1 MKNNKKFLS
10 LIIIFILVETSIV
23 ASNFAT
29 LYDRDDF
36 EVQAINSLALRS
48 SNNGI
53 FDSFPATKTS
63 LQDALNRID
72 ITKLNSYELKLYNK
86 VLTMLDE
93 KSNLYNDDNSSVNGD
108 IIFSGSMR
116 SYRTNSES
124 LKQYELLEQ
133 YKDNLPWIDT
143 RMQIDF
149 GDYIYGYT
157 QFEFQD
163 ENFYDYDDDVPS
175 FDYNL
180 HSAPFNDDSAYKLN
194 SMEPLKIGLS
204 AGSDNFNFQFGR
216 NRLSEGSGVTGNL
229 IIGDNF
235 SRQDYISYTLYSGFF
250 SYHMSLTQFDLQK
263 SSDEMYPVSFN
274 NDSQYRVINRFTV
287 TPLNNLSFDFYQGA
301 LFKTQY
307 VDYRMIL
314 PFMYVHNYF
323 NFDQDSSTKGYND
336 EANNILGA
344 NLKWVIM
351 RGLEVNIE
359 TVLDQYTLA
368 TETAGV
374 FPNAYGIL
382 FNIKN
387 SISMKNGS
395 LNNYIEVVY
404 TSPYLYLNEKKDS
417 IKVENYNYD
426 WILGNYLSGDVDEIS
441 YSGYIYGPDNLVLAY
456 GFNYLSYNEWSAG
469 TDFIFR
475 MDGTKGI
482 KTDENSSVS
491 IGDVDN
497 TLFMVGTPEISFTIS
512 PNVSF
517 DINKVIFFNGIFG
530 FVGKINRFHDITSS
544 VNYSIQG
551 AISATIKLL

>member
-10 LIIIFILVETSIV
+10 LIIIFILIETSIV
-23 ASNFAT
+23 ASNYAT
-29 LYDRDDF
+29 LYGRDDF
-36 EVQAINSLALRS
+36 EVQAINTLALRS
-48 SNNGI
+48 STNGI
-53 FDSFPATKTS
+53 FDSYPATKTS
-63 LQDALNRID
+63 LQDAINRVD
-72 ITKLNSYELKLYNK
+72 ITKLDNYELKLYNK

-93 KSNLYNDDNSSVNGD
+93 KSNLYNDEDSSVNGD
-108 IIFSGSMR
+108 ILFSGAMR

-149 GDYIYGYT
+149 GDYFYGYT

-163 ENFYDYDDDVPS
+163 ENFYDYDEDVPS
-175 FDYNL
+175 FDHSL
-180 HSAPFNDDSAYKLN
+180 HSSPFNDDSAYKLN

-204 AGSDNFNFQFGR
+204 AGSGNFNFQFGR
-216 NRLSEGSGVTGNL
+216 NRLSEGSGITGNL
-229 IIGDNF
+229 IIGDNY
-235 SRQDYISYTLYSGFF
+235 SRQDYISYSLFSGFF
-250 SYHMSLTQFDLQK
+250 SYHMSLTQFDLQQPDG
-263 SSDEMYPVSFN
+263 SMYPVSFN

-287 TPLNNLSFDFYQGA
+287 TPLDNLSFDFYQGA

-323 NFDQDSSTKGYND
+323 NFDQDSSTDSYND

-351 RGLEVNIE
+351 RGLEVNLQ
-359 TVLDQYTLA
+359 TVLDQYTLP
-368 TETAGV
+368 TENYGG

-404 TSPYLYLNEKKDS
+404 TSPYLYLNEKKESNGD
-417 IKVENYNYD
+417 ENYNYD
-426 WILGNYLSGDVDEIS
+426 WILGNYLTGSVDEIS

-482 KTDENSSVS
+482 QTDRNSSVS
-491 IGDVDN
+491 IGEVDN
-497 TLFMVGTPEISFTIS
+497 TLFMVGTPEISFTIR
-512 PNVSF
+512 PTVSF
-517 DINKVIFFNGIFG
+517 DINNVIFFNGVFG

-544 VNYSIQG
+544 VSYNIQG